1 MALVRTMPVGPLGC
15 NMVLIADPV
24 TLDAVLV
31 DPGGDSEDI
40 IQLLRETGAKVKQI
54 VITHAHVDHILAAE
68 QMRIHTGA
76 TVMYNENDRQLWLSL
91 PLQCVFLGVPQP
103 KSRVGLPDAV
113 LHDGDHLAVREG
125 LVLHTP
131 GHTMG
136 STCFY
141 FPQDNLLCSG
151 DTLFREGVGR
161 TDLPGGSPLQLMNSI
176 RDKLLVLPDATRV
189 VTGHGE
195 ETTIGYERYNN
206 PYLSS

>member
-1 MALVRTMPVGPLGC
+1 
-15 NMVLIADPV
+15 MVLVVDPV
-24 TLDAVLV
+24 SLDAVLV
-31 DPGGDSEDI
+31 DPGGDPEDI

-68 QMRIHTGA
+68 QMRTHTGA
-76 TVMYNENDRQLWLSL
+76 TVLYNEADRQLWLSL
-91 PLQCVFLGVPQP
+91 PLQCMFLGVPAP
-103 KSRVGLPDAV
+103 KTRVGLPEG
-113 LHDGDHLAVREG
+113 LLRDGDNLAVRG
-125 LVLHTP
+125 GTVLHTP

-141 FPQDNLLCSG
+141 FPQDGLLCSG

-161 TDLPGGSPLQLMNSI
+161 TDLPGGSPIQLMNSI
-176 RDKLLVLPDATRV
+176 KDKLLILPDSTRV
-189 VTGHGE
+189 ITGHGE